1 MKLETLFF
9 LNLFKMDLVTG
20 NKSLEMSAIFKS
32 WEMCISAVGVGCGG
46 EKGYSNCCQS
56 KGR

>member
-1 MKLETLFF
+1 
-9 LNLFKMDLVTG
+9 MDLVTG